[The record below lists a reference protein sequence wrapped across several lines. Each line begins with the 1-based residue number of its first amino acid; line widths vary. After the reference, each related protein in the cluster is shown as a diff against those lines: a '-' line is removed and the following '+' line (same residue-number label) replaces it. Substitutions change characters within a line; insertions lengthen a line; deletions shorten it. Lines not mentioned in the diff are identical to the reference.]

1 MKKLLVFLLACFS
14 STFMLAQV
22 LTPHYVVEDAGSL
35 NMTMYTM
42 ISIDGVMQ
50 NVSADDGSTTG
61 QTELGVFD
69 QNGICRGT
77 AFPSWKKKAQ
87 RWVYSLAIQ
96 GENGFTYS
104 FKLYDHTLGTNGQEL
119 VLTCDEDGTISFEGD
134 ATIASTSN
142 PTTLNFISASTTETR
157 TLHVYG
163 YQDETNRKEW
173 NFIATPFDDVNPTE
187 VTNMINTNA
196 PDYDLFY
203 FDQTGGD
210 NQKEWRNYKPNPFN
224 LTSGKGYLYAT
235 TTGID
240 ITFSGTPF
248 NGPTKEINLDKKGGN
263 FDGWN
268 LVGNPFTDEDA
279 YLSDGRNFYTL
290 NEAGD
295 GINTTSSNGA
305 IAPMTAVFVE
315 ANEDGETLTFTTE
328 APGKKGAEL
337 SLNLT
342 RNSKLVDRAIVRFD
356 GNRNLRKFQLFENST
371 KLYIEQD
378 NKDFAVVNT
387 EAQGEVPVSFKAAKN
402 GTYTLSF
409 NTENVEMGY
418 LHLIDNLTGNEV
430 DLLANPS
437 YSFEANTSDYAS
449 RFRLVF
455 STGNANGNQFAF
467 VGNGEIFLA
476 GQGDVEVYDVTGRLI
491 SSHNDVSHFSAENM
505 SAGVYMIRLTIGS
518 ESKTQKIVVK

>member
-1 MKKLLVFLLACFS
+1 MKKTLVFILACLFS
-14 STFMLAQV
+14 TAMFAQEMHW
-22 LTPHYVVEDAGSL
+22 TPDNTDAGPL
-35 NMTMYTM
+35 PMTLTCEVYFE
-42 ISIDGVMQ
+42 GVAQ
-50 NVSADDGSTTG
+50 ANVDL
-61 QTELGVFD
+61 ELGAFAGD
-69 QNGICRGT
+69 ICRG
-77 AFPSWKKKAQ
+77 AKYPPRVLPNAHVVFQMGCYGIA
-87 RWVYSLAIQ
+87 
-96 GENGFTYS
+96 GETIT
-104 FKLYDHTLGTNGQEL
+104 FKLFDHSTNKELAMVCEQDGYAYQENGQEGN
-119 VLTCDEDGTISFEGD
+119 VR
-134 ATIASTSN
+134 N
-142 PTTLNFISASTTETR
+142 PYVLNFLPSATTETR

-163 YQDETNRKEW
+163 YEDETNRKEW

-235 TTGID
+235 KIGID

-315 ANEDGETLTFTTE
+315 ANEDGEPLTFTTE

-378 NKDFAVVNT
+378 NKDYAVVNT